1 VYRECEFAL
10 VKEVVKVLQRA
21 QAGRADA
28 LELVSLVEAP
38 SEVAGF

>member
-1 VYRECEFAL
+1 VHRECEFAL
-10 VKEVVKVLQRA
+10 VKEVVRVFPKS